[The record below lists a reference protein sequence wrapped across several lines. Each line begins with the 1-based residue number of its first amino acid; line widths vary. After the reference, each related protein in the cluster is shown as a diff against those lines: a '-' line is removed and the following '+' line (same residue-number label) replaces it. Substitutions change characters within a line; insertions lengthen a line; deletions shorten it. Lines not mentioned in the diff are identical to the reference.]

1 MEKKYKTMGELIE
14 ARRARGKLT
23 SKAQK
28 ERLRNNKTFYKIG
41 EDGREYWNENTK
53 LNYVTGFYID
63 PSSQFHARS
72 SKWDLSTYKFPRTW

>member
-14 ARRARGKLT
+14 ARKARGKLT

-28 ERLRNNKTFYKIG
+28 DKLRNNKTFFKIG

-53 LNYVTGFYID
+53 LNYVTGFYVER
-63 PSSQFHARS
+63 SGQFNARS
-72 SKWDLSTYKFPRTW
+72 TKWDLSSYKFPRTW

>member
-14 ARRARGKLT
+14 ARKARGKLT

-28 ERLRNNKTFYKIG
+28 DKLRNNKTFYKTG

-53 LNYVTGFYID
+53 LNYVTGFYVER
-63 PSSQFHARS
+63 SGQFHARAT
-72 SKWDLSTYKFPRTW
+72 KWDLSSYKFPRTW